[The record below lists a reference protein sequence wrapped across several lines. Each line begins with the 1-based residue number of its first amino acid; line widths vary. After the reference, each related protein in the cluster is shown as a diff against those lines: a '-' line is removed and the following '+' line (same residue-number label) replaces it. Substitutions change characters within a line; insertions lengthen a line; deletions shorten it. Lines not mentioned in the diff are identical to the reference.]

1 MRLLCQFSTQ
11 FSKIKTVLLVC
22 LLLVPVSF
30 EALAGDAIAS
40 RYDAP
45 EIILADLDGNDVSLS
60 GYRGSVVILLFWTT
74 W

>member
-1 MRLLCQFSTQ
+1 M
-11 FSKIKTVLLVC
+11 C